1 VKSITS
7 DMRGLLTAGLI
18 LIAPAALP
26 AQSLPAQ
33 KLPSWSDQ
41 IDQLRTL
48 GDELAKTYGRD
59 DTPARRQEMNKYVLG
74 AVADGYLNYVN
85 QDPAHPTWSPL
96 WNHALNYGGP
106 NPDYAYMSTQV
117 VAQGVYRISGY
128 RGTNSFV
135 EITQMSPEF
144 ARTDIPTRTLATND
158 LDQLKIGKNRA
169 FSLIL
174 SAERPKDY
182 RGDWWP
188 LKPETRMLLM
198 RKTAVD
204 WRKEIDPRIAIARLD
219 QAAADTPEAMAARF
233 SQLRAFAA
241 GIIEM
246 DSKLAR
252 FYRDKI
258 GINVIKVS
266 PLRKADNVF
275 PGQVYLD
282 GAFEI
287 ADDEALIVETKLP
300 RTCRYWQILVADD
313 RFATIDWLK
322 HQSSLNAAQARIDKD
337 GYFRAVISARD
348 PGVPNWLDTAGEP
361 WGIMQMRWNR
371 CSESPEPI
379 VRKVLLKDVRRS
391 LPSDTLVV
399 TPAQRLDQLMARR
412 EAAQLRQLW

>member
-1 VKSITS
+1 MKSVKPQ
-7 DMRGLLTAGLI
+7 MRGLFAAGLM

-26 AQSLPAQ
+26 AQSPAPQ

-41 IDQLRTL
+41 MEQLKTL
-48 GDELAKTYGRD
+48 GDDLARTYGRD
-59 DTPARRQEMNKYVLG
+59 DTEARRQEMYKYVLG
-74 AVADGYLNYVN
+74 AIADGYLNYVN

-117 VAQGVYRISGY
+117 VAQGIYRISGY
-128 RGTNSFV
+128 RGTSSFV
-135 EITQMSPEF
+135 EITQMAP
-144 ARTDIPTRTLATND
+144 DITTADVPTKTLATND
-158 LDQLKIGKNRA
+158 LDQLKIGKDRY
-169 FSLIL
+169 FSVIL
-174 SAERPKDY
+174 SAERPKGY
-182 RGDWWP
+182 QGDWWP
-188 LKPETRMLLM
+188 LKPETRKLLM

-204 WRKEIDPRIAIARLD
+204 WRQEVDPRIAITRID
-219 QAAADTPEAMAARF
+219 QAAPDTAEAMAARF

-246 DSKLAR
+246 DAKLAR
-252 FYRDKI
+252 FYRDTI

-266 PLRKADNVF
+266 PLRKADNIF

-282 GAFEI
+282 GAFQI

-300 RTCRYWQILVADD
+300 KTCRYWQILLADD

-322 HQSSLNAAQARIDKD
+322 HQSSLNAAQARIDRD

-348 PGVPNWLDTAGEP
+348 PGVPNWLDTGGER

-371 CSESPEPI
+371 CSESPEPT
-379 VRKVLLKDVRRS
+379 VKKVPLKDVRQS
-391 LPSDTLVV
+391 LPSDTPVV
-399 TPAQRLDQLMARR
+399 TPIQRLDQLMARR
-412 EAAQLRQLW
+412 EAAQFRQLW